1 MSYSFLYNCSD
12 TVKTTMYAYSKI
24 LPFTDLI
31 LNFKLTNIVDPTLNT
46 PTRAYCAFIL
56 ELVKW
61 LVAVVT

>member
-1 MSYSFLYNCSD
+1 MSYSFLYICSY

-46 PTRAYCAFIL
+46 PSLAYGAFIL

-61 LVAVVT
+61 HVAVVT